1 MTGSAGL
8 RRFEDRVALV
18 SGAASGIGRATAE
31 RLAREGASL
40 LCVDLQAE
48 SLEETSKNCSASG
61 AQVEASLCDVSDPA
75 AIAELIQHCVARFG
89 KLDVLCNIAGIVR
102 MDHTHELE
110 LDAWN
115 KIMQVNLTGT
125 FLMCKAA
132 LPHLI
137 ESGGNIV
144 NTSSTSAL
152 MGMPYGAAYGASK
165 GGVKALTRTIAVEYA
180 KRGVRANSV
189 CPGSVTTGMTTR
201 AILPEGI
208 DFSLMQ
214 RMMPLD
220 KPRGPETVAGVIA
233 MLASED
239 GAHINGEEIRVDGGT
254 LA

>member
-1 MTGSAGL
+1 MAGDAGL
-8 RRFEDRVALV
+8 RRFDDRVVLV

-31 RLAREGASL
+31 RFAHEGASL

-48 SLEETSKNCSASG
+48 ALEETQKSCAAAG
-61 AQVEASLCDVSDPA
+61 IQVESAVCDVSDSE
-75 AIAELIQHCVARFG
+75 AIDQLIQQCVARFG
-89 KLDVLCNIAGIVR
+89 KLDVMCNIAGILR

-110 LDAWN
+110 LEAWN
-115 KIMQVNLTGT
+115 KVLQVNLTGT

-137 ESGGNIV
+137 ESRGNIV
-144 NTSSTSAL
+144 NTSSTAAL
-152 MGMPYGAAYGASK
+152 AGLPYGAAYAASK
-165 GGVKALTRTIAVEYA
+165 GGVKALTRAIAVEYA

-189 CPGSVTTGMTTR
+189 CPGSVTTGMTSR
-201 AILPEGI
+201 SMLPEGM

-214 RMMPLD
+214 RLMPLD
-220 KPRGPETVAGVIA
+220 EPRGPETVAGVIA